1 MRAAAARPSASAA
14 GGIPFARVRTAAGG
28 LIAARASA
36 LPRGGWGR
44 GAPSPTLAPGG
55 GAPTLNPARGGPRR
69 SARSV
74 RPLSC
79 ADVGGGAPSGLPCR
93 PAPALGLFRAA
104 PPVLPPRA
112 RRARVKGLRT
122 PPLGLRAA
130 SALPRPHPPR
140 GAAAALRRDKPPS
153 GAASALLR
161 EYPPQPPPMDRAA
174 DALSRLAAA
183 VRWPCASGVSGEW
196 SLLVMTSVA

>member
-1 MRAAAARPSASAA
+1 MSPEGVCGASPLAAPSGLSLRSAPRRAQRAASEERARNERGTSEHRGRRSAVRPSVGSGRSVGRRSAVGRSGRAVRSVSVRRSVGRVAPLGPARPSAPPA
-14 GGIPFARVRTAAGG
+14 GVGPFARVRTAAGG

-44 GAPSPTLAPGG
+44 GAPSPTLAPWG

-112 RRARVKGLRT
+112 RRARV
-122 PPLGLRAA
+122 
-130 SALPRPHPPR
+130 
-140 GAAAALRRDKPPS
+140 
-153 GAASALLR
+153 
-161 EYPPQPPPMDRAA
+161 
-174 DALSRLAAA
+174 
-183 VRWPCASGVSGEW
+183 
-196 SLLVMTSVA
+196 